1 MPMHFSRYVAGSNSA
16 GLLIVSQNL
25 DLRQAIEQI
34 LVIWA
39 ASQADEW
46 INRVGYLPF

>member
-1 MPMHFSRYVAGSNSA
+1 
-16 GLLIVSQNL
+16 LLIVSQNL

-34 LVIWA
+34 LLIEP
-39 ASQADEW
+39 SEADEW